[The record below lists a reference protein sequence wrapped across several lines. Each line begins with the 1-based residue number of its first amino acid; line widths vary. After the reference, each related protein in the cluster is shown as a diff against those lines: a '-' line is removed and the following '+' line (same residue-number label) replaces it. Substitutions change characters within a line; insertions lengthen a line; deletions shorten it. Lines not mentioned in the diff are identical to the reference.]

1 MIQIWIKKDPD
12 SLHVTLRLSG
22 HANTAPS
29 GQDTVCAAVSALVY
43 GYAKEISL
51 LDSEKFTMRRV
62 VVGDT
67 PGEALVETV
76 CANERTYRRVLYN
89 LAPLERSLE
98 MIEETN
104 REAVQIHYT

>member
-12 SLHVTLRLSG
+12 SLQVTLRLSG

-51 LDSEKFTMRRV
+51 LDKDKFSMRRV
-62 VVGDT
+62 DVGDT
-67 PGEALVETV
+67 PGEAIVDAI
-76 CANERTYRRVLYN
+76 CANERTFRRVLYN

-104 REAVQIHYT
+104 REAVEIHYT